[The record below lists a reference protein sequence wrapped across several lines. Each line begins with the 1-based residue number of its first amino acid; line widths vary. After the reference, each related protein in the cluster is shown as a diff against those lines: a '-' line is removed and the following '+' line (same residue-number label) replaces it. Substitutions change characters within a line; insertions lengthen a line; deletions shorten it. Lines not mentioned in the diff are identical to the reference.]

1 MKTNLFLLKFLLMTF
16 LMLNVVSCESKKSDN
31 PLLDTQWNGLAKIPQ
46 ETEIIL
52 KFSKDK
58 FDVLQGDKIIET
70 MNYTLNNGD
79 INIEKKSGG
88 TPCNVGSKGKYNYE
102 IIGENLVMTP
112 VSDDCTDRIKSF
124 QGIVYKKI
132 EMKK

>member
-46 ETEIIL
+46 GTEIIL

-79 INIEKKSGG
+79 INIEKNSGG
-88 TPCNVGSKGKYNYE
+88 TPCKVGTKGKYNYE

-112 VSDDCTDRIKSF
+112 VSDDCADRIESF